1 MIDIK
6 DNINILKGVGEKTLA
21 KFNDAN
27 IFLIKD
33 LLLYSPKKYDILDVL
48 EPNLQ
53 TDGLDFVIDG
63 YISSQIISRKIRN
76 SVDNIIFYFQ
86 TKTTNV
92 KVLAY
97 GRGYLR
103 FSLKKGMPLKIF
115 GTCKASNNSFTLKKI
130 ISDDKKSIN
139 PVYGIKG
146 INDNLITKLLED
158 VFKDI
163 PNFKETLPEKL
174 ISKYHFLGINLFLK
188 KMHFPDG
195 KEDITNVF
203 RRKKY
208 VTYFNHSIQMEA
220 LSLLV
225 LENNKEPKD
234 GVKDKIIEFTNSLP
248 YELTKSQKYAINQ
261 IVLDSKKTY
270 VMNRLIQGDVGSGK
284 TLVAMV
290 AILINMLNN
299 YQSILMAPTEILA
312 SQHFKNIEETLK
324 QFNPNVSLL
333 TSSLP
338 MAKKNEI
345 IRNLEIG
352 RINIL
357 VTTQAALYHN
367 IHYKNL
373 GLLVIDEQHRFGV
386 KDRQKLLLEYPH
398 TDALYLSATPI
409 PRTLGLVKFAD
420 MDISSMHE
428 KPHNRKKI
436 ITKLYSLVNISEVY
450 HDIENRINRGEQAF
464 CVGALIEGDNYLDLK
479 AIKEMIEKNV
489 ENAKIQIIHGA
500 LSPEDKQKIMIDF
513 INKKYNILVST
524 TVIEVGIDVKNA
536 TGIYIFNAERFGI
549 STLHQLRGRVG
560 RNDKEAFCALIS
572 NDISNERLKILEK
585 TDDCFSL
592 ADYDLK
598 LRGPGEFLG
607 EAQSGFLNLDFET
620 DYKIYTQALEDARN
634 YLSDYKMGKEVTSH
648 VLNLIEKALNKKAK
662 LN

>member
-1 MIDIK
+1 
-6 DNINILKGVGEKTLA
+6 
-21 KFNDAN
+21 
-27 IFLIKD
+27 
-33 LLLYSPKKYDILDVL
+33 
-48 EPNLQ
+48 
-53 TDGLDFVIDG
+53 
-63 YISSQIISRKIRN
+63 
-76 SVDNIIFYFQ
+76 
-86 TKTTNV
+86 
-92 KVLAY
+92 
-97 GRGYLR
+97 
-103 FSLKKGMPLKIF
+103 
-115 GTCKASNNSFTLKKI
+115 
-130 ISDDKKSIN
+130 
-139 PVYGIKG
+139 
-146 INDNLITKLLED
+146 
-158 VFKDI
+158 
-163 PNFKETLPEKL
+163 
-174 ISKYHFLGINLFLK
+174 
-188 KMHFPDG
+188 MHFPDG

-598 LRGPGEFLG
+598 LRGPGDFLG